1 VTFTIEADLAPEVY
15 PLAWLVGSWD
25 GHGVIEYPEI
35 PSTDFRQRIDFTH
48 DGGPYLEYRSVI
60 TLIGPDGED
69 GAVWS
74 LESGFWR
81 VAPEV
86 PEGIELAEFQR
97 PLEVVITD
105 AAGFVAVYVGAVGNG
120 RIDLGTDLM
129 ARTASAPEVAGATRL
144 YGLVNGELMWALDL
158 AAFGHALQSY
168 ASGRLSRVEA

>member
-1 VTFTIEADLAPEVY
+1 MTFSIEADLAPEVY

-25 GHGVIEYPEI
+25 GHGVIEYPDI

-105 AAGFVAVYVGAVGNG
+105 AAGSSPYTLARSATVAS
-120 RIDLGTDLM
+120 T
-129 ARTASAPEVAGATRL
+129 SAPTSWRARPRRPKLPAQR
-144 YGLVNGELMWALDL
+144 
-158 AAFGHALQSY
+158 
-168 ASGRLSRVEA
+168 ASTGSSKASSCGP